1 MAVLVG
7 IDEAG
12 YGPILGPLLV
22 TATTFSLPSAL
33 LQADL
38 WHVLQQSVSQSK
50 RRLRGR
56 LLIADSKKAHSKTGG
71 VDHLERTT
79 LAVLRILNQRPASLM
94 ALLQLLSP
102 DSVERL
108 RDYPWYDGIDS
119 HALPVDDPDKDIA
132 ASAFV
137 HDMGLVDMRLIKIES
152 SCLDVAYFNTLVASV
167 RNKANVL
174 FTVTCGLLERAF
186 EQTPDEDFQVVID
199 RQGGRIHYRDS
210 LQRMFPGSELRI
222 LREGASVSSYE
233 MSQAQR
239 RWRIH
244 FVVRADSRCLPVSLA
259 SMVSKYL
266 RELLVANLNAYFI
279 SFCGDLKP
287 TAGYWQDGTRFI
299 EEVRAKLPDIKFDDH
314 QFIRS
319 R

>member
-12 YGPILGPLLV
+12 YGPILGPLVV

-38 WHVLQQSVSQSK
+38 WHVLQKSVAQSK

-56 LLIADSKKAHSKTGG
+56 LLIADSKKAHSKTGA

-79 LAVLRILNQRPASLM
+79 LAVLRILNQRPATLM

-108 RDYPWYDGIDS
+108 SDYPWYDGIDT
-119 HALPVDDPDKDIA
+119 HALPVDDPDKAIA

-186 EQTPDEDFQVVID
+186 EQAPDEDFQVVID

-222 LREGASVSSYE
+222 LREGESVSSYE
-233 MSQAQR
+233 MSRGQR
-239 RWRIH
+239 RLRVH
-244 FVVRADSRCLPVSLA
+244 FVVRADNRCLPVSLA

-266 RELLVANLNAYFI
+266 RELLVANLNAYFV

-287 TAGYWQDGTRFI
+287 TAGYWQDGRRFI
-299 EEVRAKLPDIKFDDH
+299 GEVRAKLPDIKCDDH